1 MVVAVKMFTPRE
13 ALLLVIGWIVGLLI
27 LSLLLLL
34 SEKIRE
40 KRRVKNER
48 DSIKR

>member
-1 MVVAVKMFTPRE
+1 MVVVVKMFTPRE
-13 ALLLVIGWIVGLLI
+13 ALLLVIGWIAGLLI

-48 DSIKR
+48 NSVE